1 MPSRVHP
8 KHCDCIAHIMECRR
22 EFPTFIPRNVT
33 EITLYGFD
41 LDKALNF
48 SNTGWLNVTNL
59 LINPGDSYLKTRGD
73 VSVGLTRRMFERLE
87 NLENLQIACRC
98 LRYIERD
105 AFYGLDKLKKLDLSN
120 NRLTRES
127 FIDGIKGDIILPNL
141 EELVYS
147 NTSVSNFGTL
157 ILDEDFL
164 NAIRMKPL
172 KVLDLSRTNVLIPKE
187 RDLFQSLIH
196 LEKLNISES
205 GSAVAR
211 LFEALYENLL
221 PFPGFP
227 NLTSLDLSF
236 PSELDQIVRPGETKL
251 LLAVSP
257 KIKELHFRKFLTQP
271 LEMVYGIHGI
281 NRSIPYFS
289 QTDTLCVTLKFPSG
303 GSFYCVLGQ
312 LNFEKLVLS
321 ENTLRAIDPNSFHH
335 VTKLKHLD
343 LSKNRLGDDFAQE
356 GYLKTVF
363 ENLKNLEVLDISG
376 NDIRSIP
383 HTAFTYAEKLQV
395 LDLSHNE
402 LTSVTFSTNQLK
414 SLQHLDLRHNKI
426 IFLDELSL
434 QRLNDLKLQAVNIT
448 PTKIDF
454 DGNPIACSCDNRHY
468 FNWTLFYNE
477 KSSCL
482 IDGTRKD
489 IDYHIL
495 NHSYYLCNESIVI
508 TVFTL
513 LAIIEVAVI
522 AVIARFILLHM
533 KYTVVKNRIRHAI
546 ERYKENRETNQK
558 IPVFISFCSE
568 DDEIVME
575 EIVPKLED
583 GLRKLLDTDARCVA
597 TGYNDFCPGMSLA
610 NEIIRCVEK
619 SSVVIFFVTNAFCRK
634 LWCRNE
640 TLIAYYENKPTILMI
655 WEELDLKL
663 MPKYLYHHYQH
674 HTRVHWVTEN
684 GQRVMKPDWDKLCES
699 VVSLFTD

>member
-1 MPSRVHP
+1 MAFMVS
-8 KHCDCIAHIMECRR
+8 IA
-22 EFPTFIPRNVT
+22 
-33 EITLYGFD
+33 L
-41 LDKALNF
+41 
-48 SNTGWLNVTNL
+48 
-59 LINPGDSYLKTRGD
+59 
-73 VSVGLTRRMFERLE
+73 
-87 NLENLQIACRC
+87 
-98 LRYIERD
+98 
-105 AFYGLDKLKKLDLSN
+105 
-120 NRLTRES
+120 
-127 FIDGIKGDIILPNL
+127 
-141 EELVYS
+141 
-147 NTSVSNFGTL
+147 
-157 ILDEDFL
+157 
-164 NAIRMKPL
+164 
-172 KVLDLSRTNVLIPKE
+172 
-187 RDLFQSLIH
+187 
-196 LEKLNISES
+196 
-205 GSAVAR
+205 
-211 LFEALYENLL
+211 
-221 PFPGFP
+221 
-227 NLTSLDLSF
+227 
-236 PSELDQIVRPGETKL
+236 
-251 LLAVSP
+251 
-257 KIKELHFRKFLTQP
+257 
-271 LEMVYGIHGI
+271 
-281 NRSIPYFS
+281 SIPYFS

-321 ENTLRAIDPNSFHH
+321 ENTFRAIDPNSFHH
-335 VTKLKHLD
+335 VTKIKHLD
-343 LSKNRLGDDFAQE
+343 LSKNRLGHDFAQE

-376 NDIRSIP
+376 NGIRSIL
-383 HTAFTYAEKLQV
+383 HTAFANAEKLQI

-402 LTSVTFSTNQLK
+402 LKSVTFSTDQLK

-426 IFLDELSL
+426 TFLDELSL

-448 PTKIDF
+448 PTKIDL

-477 KSSCL
+477 TSSCL
-482 IDGTRKD
+482 IDGRRKD
-489 IDYHIL
+489 IDDHIL
-495 NHSYYLCNESIVI
+495 NNSYYLCKETIVI
-508 TVFTL
+508 TVFTV
-513 LAIIEVAVI
+513 LAIVEVVVI
-522 AVIARFILLHM
+522 AVIARFILLHK
-533 KYTVVKNRIRHAI
+533 KYTAVKNRIRHAI

-597 TGYNDFCPGMSLA
+597 TGYNDFRPGMSLA

-619 SSVVIFFVTNAFCRK
+619 SSVVIFFVTNSFCRK